1 MIFDRI
7 VESIVPSDLL
17 RLLDWPGC
25 NRWWPAP
32 SAIVVV
38 VGDGMRVVVVDDGL
52 SLVTGNGRRASVETG
67 LVGIIFDGVVEIQLP
82 SLLLLRLHCCR
93 LPAPV
98 VVVVVAPGDVGIDL
112 VVVVG
117 CPGVADGLVLRTGMD
132 GIALHRSVAVDGHA
146 VAVIIVVL
154 RQGAVIHQHHSRHH
168 TGEEL

>member
-1 MIFDRI
+1 
-7 VESIVPSDLL
+7 
-17 RLLDWPGC
+17 
-25 NRWWPAP
+25 
-32 SAIVVV
+32 
-38 VGDGMRVVVVDDGL
+38 MRVAVDDGL
-52 SLVTGNGRRASVETG
+52 SLVTWNGRRASVETG
-67 LVGIIFDGVVEIQLP
+67 LDGIIFDGVVEIQLP

-98 VVVVVAPGDVGIDL
+98 VVVVVVAPEDVGIDL

-168 TGEEL
+168 TGEELILKIQNQIFISPFVGLNRLNQKFFCDY

>member
-1 MIFDRI
+1 
-7 VESIVPSDLL
+7 
-17 RLLDWPGC
+17 
-25 NRWWPAP
+25 
-32 SAIVVV
+32 
-38 VGDGMRVVVVDDGL
+38 MRVVVDDGL

-67 LVGIIFDGVVEIQLP
+67 LDGIIFDGVVEIQLP
-82 SLLLLRLHCCR
+82 SLLLLLRLHCCCC
-93 LPAPV
+93 LPAPVV

-168 TGEEL
+168 TGEELILK